1 MQPAFDSDILGRL
14 VSLGRER
21 GHLTTADLRAG
32 LPIERMSAEE
42 IALVVVH
49 LEETGIP
56 VELEKGLL
64 PDRPKP
70 TPAPRH
76 SAQIIPF
83 PGPRAKR
90 SAPNARPALPPKAPP
105 VPQPPQATDET
116 PLPVRWI
123 IAGIGVL
130 VFTVASLAVFAAAI

>member
-14 VSLGRER
+14 ISLGRER
-21 GHLTTADLRAG
+21 GHLTTADLRAS

-49 LEETGIP
+49 LEETGVP
-56 VELEKGLL
+56 VELEESLL
-64 PDRPKP
+64 PARPKP
-70 TPAPRH
+70 TPASRH

-83 PGPRAKR
+83 PGPRAR
-90 SAPNARPALPPKAPP
+90 RGTPDTRPAPPPKAP
-105 VPQPPQATDET
+105 VPEPPQATDET

-130 VFTVASLAVFAAAI
+130 VFAVTSLAVFAAAI

>member
-21 GHLTTADLRAG
+21 GHLTTADLRAS

-49 LEETGIP
+49 LEETGVP
-56 VELEKGLL
+56 VELEESLL
-64 PDRPKP
+64 PAHQKP
-70 TPAPRH
+70 AAPGPRR

-83 PGPRAKR
+83 PGPRAR
-90 SAPNARPALPPKAPP
+90 QGAPDTRPAPAPKAP
-105 VPQPPQATDET
+105 VPEPPQATDET

-123 IAGIGVL
+123 LAGIGVL
-130 VFTVASLAVFAAAI
+130 VFAVASLAVFAAAI